1 MARNNKKRKEINE
14 YEFNSDIAVQ
24 LLYKDKILS
33 NHLLKG

>member
-1 MARNNKKRKEINE
+1 MTCNNKKCKEINE
-14 YEFNSDIAVQ
+14 YEFNSDIVVQ